1 MMFNF
6 HPYMGATQAGDT
18 HKNADGFEAMV
29 KQIHSQTSKPVIST
43 EFGQFCCDTNGACY
57 DYNGTW
63 NGEQIGY
70 SEAII
75 KISQ

>member
-1 MMFNF
+1 
-6 HPYMGATQAGDT
+6 
-18 HKNADGFEAMV
+18 MV
-29 KQIHSQTSKPVIST
+29 KKILNGTNKPIIST
-43 EFGQFCCDTNGACY
+43 EFGQFCCDTNGSCY

-63 NGEQIGY
+63 NGEQLGY